1 MIAYPFHLHNERMNK
16 TTYIGEF
23 EHMVLLAILRLKD
36 DAYGTSIRDELDA
49 TANRTVSR
57 SALYITLE
65 RLTQKGY
72 LETRMGDPSPE
83 RGGRAK
89 RYVGLTSSGRE
100 ALRASGRALMD
111 LWKGHEALL
120 EEGR

>member
-1 MIAYPFHLHNERMNK
+1 MNK
-16 TTYIGEF
+16 TTYLGEF

-49 TANRTVSR
+49 TANRSVSR

-65 RLTQKGY
+65 RLIKKGY

-111 LWKGHEALL
+111 LWKGHESLL
-120 EEGR
+120 EESR

>member
-1 MIAYPFHLHNERMNK
+1 MIAFHLHNELMNK
-16 TTYIGEF
+16 TTYIGEL
-23 EHMVLLAILRLKD
+23 EHMVLLAILRLRD
-36 DAYGTSIRDELDA
+36 DAYGMSIRDELDA

-57 SALYITLE
+57 SALYTTLE
-65 RLTQKGY
+65 RLIKKGY
-72 LETRMGDPSPE
+72 LDVRMGDSTPE

-89 RYVGLTSSGRE
+89 RYVSLTSSGHE

-111 LWKGHEALL
+111 LWKGHETLL

>member
-1 MIAYPFHLHNERMNK
+1 MPHLFHLHNEHMNK
-16 TTYIGEF
+16 TNYIGEL
-23 EHMVLLAILRLKD
+23 EHMVLLAILRLRD
-36 DAYGTSIRDELDA
+36 DAYGMSIRDELDA

-65 RLTQKGY
+65 RLIKKGY
-72 LETRMGDPSPE
+72 LEARMGDPTPE

-89 RYVGLTSSGRE
+89 RYVGLTRSGHE
-100 ALRASGRALMD
+100 ALRASGKALMN